1 MSSGSGN
8 ISLQEPRQQLTRLE
22 QVGLWIHEYPTT
34 TKVLKV
40 SGMILGIGLL
50 ASLPF
55 TVPIL
60 GTGIVVGLAITGV
73 LLTLASSVALFAL
86 DLIVSPHHD
95 MKNHVYQPKQCEG
108 GRLYYEGDVPVL
120 SLDSDDPFKAGKAH
134 GYLCGEAIDRLTK
147 RFDLVLHTLAKQPR
161 ANQLPNT
168 LAEMRRVI
176 PPEYLLEI
184 EGLIEGYNQWA
195 REQHCWRFPKK
206 LTVDDALLFHLIP
219 DSLHFQA
226 RSFERGL
233 EAAANQREQTV
244 ACSAIVDRDPQN
256 GFVFARNMDWP
267 SFGLAGAYSLVINR
281 KHTNG
286 LRSTVEVGVPGFV
299 GTLTGMNDRGLSVA
313 MNVCSGNTHEIR
325 GMPAS
330 LYNRA
335 CLERCTTAQKVEAF
349 TRNQSPLG
357 AYHLTIAD
365 RTQAQSIHFYQ
376 GKGDSHLMRRWK
388 KHRPLSTLNCRYG
401 PQPNSPMHHSVERQR
416 LIDNFFQS
424 RGKQPLEDAL
434 SLLFVNNWITT
445 HRVVMEPQ
453 TGTFKVAFDNAFA
466 GKAALHAVPTQRL
479 FKANASK

>member
-1 MSSGSGN
+1 MATELRN

-22 QVGLWIHEYPTT
+22 RVGIWIHEHPTT

-40 SGMILGIGLL
+40 AGLILGVGLL

-55 TVPIL
+55 TAPIL

-73 LLTLASSVALFAL
+73 LLTLASAVALFAL
-86 DLIVSPHHD
+86 DLIVPPHHD
-95 MKNHVYQPKQCEG
+95 MKNHVYKPKQCDG

-134 GYLCGEAIDRLTK
+134 GYLCGEAIDRLSK

-168 LAEMRRVI
+168 LVEMRRVI
-176 PPEYLLEI
+176 PAEYLREI
-184 EGLIEGYNQWA
+184 EGLVEGYNEWS
-195 REQHCWRFPKK
+195 REQYFWRSPKK

-219 DSLHFQA
+219 DSLHFQTG
-226 RSFERGL
+226 SFERGL
-233 EAAANQREQTV
+233 EVAPNRREQAV
-244 ACSAIVDRDPQN
+244 ACSAIIDRDPQN
-256 GFVFARNMDWP
+256 GFIFARNMDWP

-299 GTLTGMNDRGLSVA
+299 GTLTGMNDQGVSVA
-313 MNVCSGNTHEIR
+313 MNVCSGNTNEIR

-335 CLERCTTAQKVEAF
+335 CLERYATAQEVEAF

-357 AYHLTIAD
+357 AYHLTVAD
-365 RTQAQSIHFYQ
+365 RQQAQSIHFYQ
-376 GKGDSHLMRRWK
+376 GVEDTHLIRRWEEDQ
-388 KHRPLSTLNCRYG
+388 PLSTLNCRYG
-401 PQPNSPMHHSVERQR
+401 PQPNCHMHYSVERQQ
-416 LIDNFFQS
+416 LIDNFFENR
-424 RGKQPLEDAL
+424 RGQPLEDAL
-434 SLLFVNNWITT
+434 SLPFVNNWITT

-453 TGTFKVAFDNAFA
+453 TGRFKVAFDNAFA
-466 GKAALHAVPTQRL
+466 GKTPLHEVPTHKL
-479 FKANASK
+479 L